1 MTAQLARVYYEA
13 MFFWQVDSEEGYN
26 TYPKILNMKKLP
38 GEISNIHIYVYS
50 K

>member
-13 MFFWQVDSEEGYN
+13 MFFWQVGSEEGYN
-26 TYPKILNMKKLP
+26 TYPKILSVKKLP
-38 GEISNIHIYVYS
+38 GEISNIRIYVYS